1 MSPTLAEPT
10 AVPADVSV
18 WPRYPTLYEIDTWVW
33 LSELKQ
39 KYGKNLDLSSLP
51 STEWDAIAAFGLDA
65 VWLMGVW
72 ERSPAGVA
80 IANQNKSLLEDF
92 RRALPDFRIEDNVGS
107 PYCVRRYV
115 VDQHLGG
122 TQGLAI
128 ARRELSQRSCDLRF
142 AFVPNRVAPD
152 HPWATGRAGLFRRR
166 TSDGPRNGHSSLCG

>member
-1 MSPTLAEPT
+1 MSATLAEPT

-72 ERSPAGVA
+72 E
-80 IANQNKSLLEDF
+80 
-92 RRALPDFRIEDNVGS
+92 
-107 PYCVRRYV
+107 
-115 VDQHLGG
+115 
-122 TQGLAI
+122 
-128 ARRELSQRSCDLRF
+128 
-142 AFVPNRVAPD
+142 
-152 HPWATGRAGLFRRR
+152 
-166 TSDGPRNGHSSLCG
+166 

>member
-1 MSPTLAEPT
+1 MSATLAEPT

-80 IANQNKSLLEDF
+80 IANQIDRSDAILSVLVSCSLDC
-92 RRALPDFRIEDNVGS
+92 AL
-107 PYCVRRYV
+107 
-115 VDQHLGG
+115 L
-122 TQGLAI
+122 
-128 ARRELSQRSCDLRF
+128 
-142 AFVPNRVAPD
+142 
-152 HPWATGRAGLFRRR
+152 
-166 TSDGPRNGHSSLCG
+166 